1 MFFDLFYELK
11 SAKVPVSLKEYLTLL
26 EAMEHNIAEF
36 DVNNFYYL
44 SRSCLVK
51 DERNLDKFDRVFGT
65 VFKGL
70 EPAEEGVTAEI
81 PEEWLHKLTELHLT
95 DEDKAQIEALG
106 GWEKLWRN

>member
-44 SRSCLVK
+44 SVSY
-51 DERNLDKFDRVFGT
+51 T
-65 VFKGL
+65 
-70 EPAEEGVTAEI
+70 
-81 PEEWLHKLTELHLT
+81 HLT
-95 DEDKAQIEALG
+95 LPTSDLV
-106 GWEKLWRN
+106 